1 MRLFLEH
8 TFNWLYKS
16 IKNPNYRRFIF
27 YSFFYGKKKRFISR
41 NFSFNGLKIFVPDT
55 LSFIWQYKGIFADED
70 YKFFTD
76 SSNPIIYDCG
86 ANIGI
91 SCLYFAQN
99 YPASIIKAFEA
110 DPNISKILNNNLI
123 KNNIKNVTVVNKA
136 VWINNDGVSLSLEG
150 ADGATIFSENNQIKV
165 PSIRLKD
172 LLENE
177 KQIDMLKID
186 IEGAEYE
193 VLMDCRD
200 SLLNVKNIFIE
211 YHSFNISDQNLSE
224 ILQILQK
231 NKFRY
236 FIKSPNNKDA
246 PLINKKSKFNQ
257 AMDLQLNIFGYKI
270 N

>member
-1 MRLFLEH
+1 
-8 TFNWLYKS
+8 
-16 IKNPNYRRFIF
+16 
-27 YSFFYGKKKRFISR
+27 
-41 NFSFNGLKIFVPDT
+41 
-55 LSFIWQYKGIFADED
+55 
-70 YKFFTD
+70 
-76 SSNPIIYDCG
+76 
-86 ANIGI
+86 
-91 SCLYFAQN
+91 
-99 YPASIIKAFEA
+99 
-110 DPNISKILNNNLI
+110 
-123 KNNIKNVTVVNKA
+123 
-136 VWINNDGVSLSLEG
+136 
-150 ADGATIFSENNQIKV
+150 
-165 PSIRLKD
+165 
-172 LLENE
+172 
-177 KQIDMLKID
+177 MLKID

-246 PLINKKSKFNQ
+246 PLINKKSKFNP